1 MITFEGWTSGGP
13 LGGWLVFAG
22 RENAREDRGEA
33 LVSRVWIF
41 TPCRDKRAFRA
52 TLRHRHKHSCHHQY
66 CSYLDDGDGKRGH
79 VMWRDPCVAGN
90 SNDEDLEK
98 VKVEGMINLINYPFY
113 FGRRSKKCHAVSV
126 HWYCLLW
133 WQTALPPQTFHC
145 QRHHHYHRP
154 QYQQQYYELIVVVKL
169 RENWHL
175 QKTFENRGLCIYCH
189 VPYQDTAH
197 NSFVCRKVWNNPL
210 KIALWS
216 VFLIRLVTL
225 RLYNADWSRKQSL
238 IWFEYW
244 ARYNCPWIIGYPEW
258 DGSHQRSQ
266 IPSSLEIADDFLA
279 VQDNSISALA
289 THWVILWVIDLL
301 ILEPSEK

>member
-1 MITFEGWTSGGP
+1 MESTMKSTCYREKSSLGPWAVHVVQFGNCVQWSPLRGWTSGGP

-41 TPCRDKRAFRA
+41 TPCRDERAFRA
-52 TLRHRHKHSCHHQY
+52 TLRHRHKHTCHHQY

-154 QYQQQYYELIVVVKL
+154 QYQQ
-169 RENWHL
+169 
-175 QKTFENRGLCIYCH
+175 
-189 VPYQDTAH
+189 
-197 NSFVCRKVWNNPL
+197 
-210 KIALWS
+210 
-216 VFLIRLVTL
+216 
-225 RLYNADWSRKQSL
+225 
-238 IWFEYW
+238 
-244 ARYNCPWIIGYPEW
+244 
-258 DGSHQRSQ
+258 
-266 IPSSLEIADDFLA
+266 
-279 VQDNSISALA
+279 
-289 THWVILWVIDLL
+289 
-301 ILEPSEK
+301 